1 MQYSLDR
8 AIHDAKFSPDSQPA
22 LTDHQQV
29 EILSII
35 GKGCRADT
43 KDRLSRRLR
52 MPLAL
57 FPSYGIFS
65 RLIIADDN
73 DRAQQCHRVP
83 EDGRGSQG
91 GPATHEPYPRDAG
104 KSVPPRRYRF
114 LGGV

>member
-1 MQYSLDR
+1 LAFFVFAFINLRRSQMQYSLDR
-8 AIHDAKFSPDSQPA
+8 AIHDAKFSPDSQSA
-22 LTDHQQV
+22 LTDHQQT

-73 DRAQQCHRVP
+73 DRA
-83 EDGRGSQG
+83 
-91 GPATHEPYPRDAG
+91 PYYICGQSWTDEMQTLRKLILKG
-104 KSVPPRRYRF
+104 
-114 LGGV
+114 

>member
-8 AIHDAKFSPDSQPA
+8 AIHDAKFNFNSPQG
-22 LTDHQQV
+22 LTDHQQA

-57 FPSYGIFS
+57 FPIYGIFS

-73 DRAQQCHRVP
+73 DRA
-83 EDGRGSQG
+83 
-91 GPATHEPYPRDAG
+91 PYYICGQSWTDEMQTLRKLILKG
-104 KSVPPRRYRF
+104 
-114 LGGV
+114 